1 MAYVPS
7 LIVHMSNQPSQ
18 ISDQEKDQIAANI
31 LNNMFDQDEFVELT
45 DEWFA
50 EMRKRS
56 VEALGEEEVARV
68 EKKLRDEM
76 DAWDKQSMQRELE
89 YLVEHLYIYLYGVKP
104 DPNSTIWTE
113 ELDQDLYNRAL
124 NVMKVKY
131 GTRLNLPD
139 HPRTDNL

>member
-1 MAYVPS
+1 
-7 LIVHMSNQPSQ
+7 MSNDPAQMT
-18 ISDQEKDQIAANI
+18 DHEKDQVAANI

-50 EMRKRS
+50 EMRKQS

-68 EKKLRDEM
+68 EKMLRDDL
-76 DAWDKQSMQRELE
+76 DAWDKASMQRELE
-89 YLVEHLYIYLYGVKP
+89 YLVEHLFIYLYGVKP
-104 DPNSTIWTE
+104 DPNSSIWTE
-113 ELDQDLYNRAL
+113 ELNEDLHNRAL

-131 GTRLNLPD
+131 GTRLNLPN